1 MDAQQATENF
11 FRQMRRVDKP
21 NLQMTT
27 LIGLIAGLSLAAF
40 LLIWIVA
47 ALRR

>member
-1 MDAQQATENF
+1 
-11 FRQMRRVDKP
+11 
-21 NLQMTT
+21 MTT
-27 LIGLIAGLSLAAF
+27 YHIGIIAGLSLAAF